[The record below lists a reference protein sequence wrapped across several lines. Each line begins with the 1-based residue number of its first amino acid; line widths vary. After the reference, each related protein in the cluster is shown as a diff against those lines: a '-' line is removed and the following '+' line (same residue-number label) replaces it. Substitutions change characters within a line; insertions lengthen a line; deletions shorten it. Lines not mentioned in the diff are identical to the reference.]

1 MKRYN
6 QTVFALISIIL
17 PICHGDGIFDS
28 FQASLNEVKN
38 YAADILPYV
47 KEGVQMV
54 QKAEKFVDSAIGE
67 DCSYECDKEG
77 TNPFMLQILIKY
89 LILPSCIPSEIIIY
103 FLFSNQL
110 T

>member
-6 QTVFALISIIL
+6 QTVLALVGIIL

-77 TNPFMLQILIKY
+77 TNPFMLQILIWI
-89 LILPSCIPSEIIIY
+89 ILPSCIPSEIKIY

>member
-6 QTVFALISIIL
+6 QTVLALVGIIL

-77 TNPFMLQILIKY
+77 TNPFMLQILIWT
-89 LILPSCIPSEIIIY
+89 L
-103 FLFSNQL
+103 SNI
-110 T
+110 

>member
-6 QTVFALISIIL
+6 QTVLALISIIL

-77 TNPFMLQILIKY
+77 TNLFMLQILIWARFKRIAKKY
-89 LILPSCIPSEIIIY
+89 LTLPFSIY
-103 FLFSNQL
+103 P
-110 T
+110 TDRI

>member
-6 QTVFALISIIL
+6 QALLTLVGIIL
-17 PICHGDGIFDS
+17 PISHGYGFFDS

-77 TNPFMLQILIKY
+77 TNLILLQILIWALSEFKRVSNRFILY
-89 LILPSCIPSEIIIY
+89 LT
-103 FLFSNQL
+103 NR
-110 T
+110 